1 MILEKAKQE
10 NVKEIVEISKRAF
23 NSDIL
28 VGGTENDGPP
38 DFDSVEWHEKM
49 LKENHLF
56 QATVENVIVG
66 GAILFLDEK
75 KTNLFIGRIYI
86 DDKYHRKGYG
96 KELMSGIENMYPTVK
111 TVNLDTPAW
120 NIRTNSF
127 YKELGYLKEKEED
140 GFVFYKKVIN
150 R

>member
-75 KTNLFIGRIYI
+75 KQIY
-86 DDKYHRKGYG
+86 
-96 KELMSGIENMYPTVK
+96 S
-111 TVNLDTPAW
+111 
-120 NIRTNSF
+120 
-127 YKELGYLKEKEED
+127 
-140 GFVFYKKVIN
+140 
-150 R
+150 

>member
-1 MILEKAKQE
+1 
-10 NVKEIVEISKRAF
+10 
-23 NSDIL
+23 
-28 VGGTENDGPP
+28 
-38 DFDSVEWHEKM
+38 
-49 LKENHLF
+49 
-56 QATVENVIVG
+56 
-66 GAILFLDEK
+66 
-75 KTNLFIGRIYI
+75 
-86 DDKYHRKGYG
+86 
-96 KELMSGIENMYPTVK
+96 MSGIENMYPTVK